1 VTTQIRVLLA
11 DDHPLVRAGLRASLQ
26 HSEGIT
32 LVGEATNGVEVLPFC
47 TDLTP
52 DVVLLD
58 LHMSGPPPQETVA
71 LLRARLPQIKL
82 IILTAYDDEAYV
94 RSMLAAG
101 VHGYV
106 LKEEAIE
113 TVERAI
119 RAVLEGD
126 RWLSAAIVTRLAGG
140 MVEDLPVTKILATL
154 TERERQML
162 QLLVRGWDNAR
173 IAQELALAEQTVRN
187 YLSRIYTTIGVRS
200 RAEAIV
206 WARDISNLDFA

>member
-1 VTTQIRVLLA
+1 MTSRIRVLLA

-26 HSEGIT
+26 QAEGIN
-32 LVGEATNGVEVLPFC
+32 LVGEVANGVDVLPSC
-47 TDLTP
+47 INLTP

-58 LHMSGPPPQETVA
+58 LHMPGPPPQETVA
-71 LLRARLPQIKL
+71 LLRARHPQIKV

-94 RSMLAAG
+94 RSMLAVG

-113 TVERAI
+113 TIERAI
-119 RAVLEGD
+119 RAVLQGD
-126 RWLSAAIVTRLAGG
+126 RWLSATIVAGLVDG
-140 MVEDLPVTKILATL
+140 GAATIPATHLLTTL
-154 TERERQML
+154 TERERQLL

-173 IAQELALAEQTVRN
+173 IAQELGLAEQTIRN
-187 YLSRIYTTIGVRS
+187 YLSRIYTSIGVRS

-206 WARDISNLDFA
+206 WARDTSLRNE